1 MLRAVWKRIKN
12 MTKNRR
18 RVTKGKGQ
26 TQEGKGN
33 TRVCVCQVAS
43 VVSDSVTLWT
53 VPCQV
58 PLSTGF
64 SRQESR
70 VRIRIK

>member
-43 VVSDSVTLWT
+43 VVSDSVTL
-53 VPCQV
+53 
-58 PLSTGF
+58 
-64 SRQESR
+64 
-70 VRIRIK
+70 